1 MQKIKF
7 LSKFRFLV
15 KMVTFPLPDWVKPT
29 KNLSKVPVLSKIFQ
43 IKANLTATTNQ
54 VVGMNL

>member
-1 MQKIKF
+1 
-7 LSKFRFLV
+7 
-15 KMVTFPLPDWVKPT
+15 MVNLPLPDWVKPT

-43 IKANLTATTNQ
+43 VKANPTATTYQ